1 MPDNGRGFTFLSRII
16 LPLTTIVVLIV
27 GDKTMQ
33 MAGQTLIDDIG
44 TRQYSMGYTAALTA
58 AGLWLTVA
66 WLLNLDAL
74 HHYFTAPSPSR
85 KRAVRTSAESH
96 ENHDSAELSD
106 HARSAA
112 AAPSAGTS
120 AAAHVDAT
128 EIGRASCRERV

>member
-44 TRQYSMGYTAALTA
+44 TRQYSLGYTAALTA

-74 HHYFTAPSPSR
+74 HHYFTAPARTR
-85 KRAVRTSAESH
+85 K
-96 ENHDSAELSD
+96 
-106 HARSAA
+106 
-112 AAPSAGTS
+112 
-120 AAAHVDAT
+120 
-128 EIGRASCRERV
+128 